1 MLKVGGIW
9 VSPVEIENCLGRHPA
24 VFECAVV
31 GLKDDQGLVKPKAF
45 VVLREGFNPSEEL
58 SEELKQWVLGRLA
71 KYKYPR
77 WIEFISELPKSA
89 TGKTQ
94 RFKLR

>member
-1 MLKVGGIW
+1 
-9 VSPVEIENCLGRHPA
+9 
-24 VFECAVV
+24 V
-31 GLKDDQGLVKPKAF
+31 GLKDDHGLVKPKAF
-45 VVLREGFNPSEEL
+45 VVLREGFNPSEGL
-58 SEELKQWVLGRLA
+58 SEELKKWVFNRLA